1 MERRQLRIWAFSG
14 GSGGG
19 VRRPSRVRR
28 LTPDDAE
35 ISIPP
40 PLNRFLSRRQ
50 WLKLGHGAGA
60 ANARGEGPLRVDSSY
75 PPAIALVLAA
85 VQHRLIPTSEFR
97 RAGSVDTP
105 GGAI

>member
-1 MERRQLRIWAFSG
+1 
-14 GSGGG
+14 
-19 VRRPSRVRR
+19 
-28 LTPDDAE
+28 
-35 ISIPP
+35 
-40 PLNRFLSRRQ
+40 
-50 WLKLGHGAGA
+50 LGHGAGA

-105 GGAI
+105 GGAV